1 MENGVVTVLY
11 FFAER
16 RGRPLKSFHDF
27 WDTLVYSIFIFY
39 RNPTIVVFLFYNFI
53 FPNRPSKKDGFFIF
67 TTLLFFLIFDKH
79 SLELSKTAHCYLK
92 SFLTTQN
99 HWDVA

>member
-27 WDTLVYSIFIFY
+27 WDTLMNLHRSVIFY
-39 RNPTIVVFLFYNFI
+39 IINVSETVTR
-53 FPNRPSKKDGFFIF
+53 
-67 TTLLFFLIFDKH
+67 H
-79 SLELSKTAHCYLK
+79 HQC
-92 SFLTTQN
+92 
-99 HWDVA
+99 

>member
-27 WDTLVYSIFIFY
+27 WDTLFFFSCSLQRLHMDLLEI
-39 RNPTIVVFLFYNFI
+39 RPGNFL
-53 FPNRPSKKDGFFIF
+53 
-67 TTLLFFLIFDKH
+67 
-79 SLELSKTAHCYLK
+79 
-92 SFLTTQN
+92 
-99 HWDVA
+99 